1 MSLGLTINGVAKSFD
16 GTPVLHQVSLE
27 VPPGQATVL
36 IGRSATGKTVLL
48 RCILGLL
55 RPDAGTIHLGDSSAH
70 LGDSSATFV
79 ANGNRIGVLFQRNAL
94 FDSMTVWENV
104 AFQDITNHRVARHRA
119 RDKALAGLAAVG
131 LSPEMAHLQPSELS
145 GGMQKRAALA
155 RAMASEPDLLLLD
168 DPTAGLDPILTTAIL
183 DLIDAYAARSGATV
197 FAITGDMKIARSRF
211 TRIAML
217 HEGMIRWAGEST
229 AAERVDDPVFRQ
241 LLLRH
246 SGNLADS
253 GNATDG

>member
-70 LGDSSATFV
+70 LGDSSAHLGDSSATSV

-211 TRIAML
+211 TAHRNVARRNDPL
-217 HEGMIRWAGEST
+217 GRREHCGRAG
-229 AAERVDDPVFRQ
+229 
-241 LLLRH
+241 
-246 SGNLADS
+246 
-253 GNATDG
+253 